1 MKFKDQGIQS
11 LVSSTTIYG
20 NLVINDISDLKT
32 EKPREDGKCSRKY
45 YVAYPQSAENSDAAR
60 GVTMWQDHNSDGT
73 SAVWKKAPNPAR
85 VRRIVDA
92 GDDFTLSGVIVKVDL
107 NRGFQVGDR
116 EVFKTTLYCP
126 HESMIE
132 AELKSFL
139 QEVSLLEKEGAK
151 AEN

>member
-1 MKFKDQGIQS
+1 MQLS
-11 LVSSTTIYG
+11 LHYFSQLIDYQQLLKLVLVQYITIGYKITI
-20 NLVINDISDLKT
+20 LL
-32 EKPREDGKCSRKY
+32 
-45 YVAYPQSAENSDAAR
+45 
-60 GVTMWQDHNSDGT
+60 
-73 SAVWKKAPNPAR
+73 
-85 VRRIVDA
+85 
-92 GDDFTLSGVIVKVDL
+92 
-107 NRGFQVGDR
+107 GDR